1 MSQRWDIKCLSWCHT
16 TLVCPIE
23 NERCCMA
30 RLLSNQADVK
40 NQISLLEQ
48 MIIARSHL
56 CMFLLKFHYE
66 LNPIEM
72 VNYIFF
78 ITVSSY
84 SNGLALLSIGGGLST
99 GIVKFTR
106 RSSTTQKF
114 TQNNVSTRV
123 LWRSSGGSSTIHGG
137 LWMCTGRVWPGGQQS
152 GLFGN
157 RKTTAPFH
165 STQWWT

>member
-1 MSQRWDIKCLSWCHT
+1 
-16 TLVCPIE
+16 
-23 NERCCMA
+23 MA

-40 NQISLLEQ
+40 NQISPLEQ
-48 MIIARSHL
+48 MIVARGHL
-56 CMFLLKFHYE
+56 CMFLPKFHCE

-78 ITVSSY
+78 ITVSSH

-114 TQNNVSTRV
+114 TQNNVLMHV
-123 LWRSSGGSSTIHGG
+123 LQRSSSGSSTVHGG
-137 LWMCTGRVWPGGQQS
+137 LWMRTGRV
-152 GLFGN
+152 
-157 RKTTAPFH
+157 
-165 STQWWT
+165 